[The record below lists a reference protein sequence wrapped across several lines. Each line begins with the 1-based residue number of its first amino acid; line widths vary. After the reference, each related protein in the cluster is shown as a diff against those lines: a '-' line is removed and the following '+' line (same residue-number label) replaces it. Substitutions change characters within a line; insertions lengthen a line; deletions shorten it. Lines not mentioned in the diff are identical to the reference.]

1 MQASPDEE
9 SAQYFAFVNFDK
21 HEAAAAACKALH
33 EKEIEGCKLYVDR
46 AQTKAERQ
54 GILQRRHEQ
63 KRSQMA
69 QLMEGKN
76 LYVKN
81 LAAAVDEESLQTAFS
96 VCCVKTPLCIVV
108 DISRSACNIDFQN
121 ALLISK
127 IVAEVWG
134 DIKRQSYA

>member
-1 MQASPDEE
+1 MSPDEE
-9 SAQYFAFVNFDK
+9 SGRYFAFVNFES

-33 EKEIEGCKLYVDR
+33 EKEVEGGKLYVDR

-76 LYVKN
+76 VYVKN
-81 LAAAVDEESLQTAFS
+81 LAASIDEAALETAFS
-96 VCCVKTPLCIVV
+96 VWFFRRCCVRTGVH
-108 DISRSACNIDFQN
+108 
-121 ALLISK
+121 LLLSSSCSLSL
-127 IVAEVWG
+127 AEVW
-134 DIKRQSYA
+134 